1 VCAALDALTLLTGF
15 ALMSLSAWG
24 LVMHRQDARAQAAA
38 RRYLIW
44 TLIAET
50 LLIGGLALRVRQTEG
65 ELLLSTWQSTP
76 ADPLTLT
83 LLLLSFG
90 IKAGA
95 WPLHH
100 WLPWAHPA
108 APAPASA
115 LLSGLLIKTG
125 IYGLWVTL
133 SGAQEWLLVMYGLI
147 AIGGVS
153 FVIGI
158 IHGLRAQHLKTVL
171 AYSSISQMGL
181 HLVWLGVLLP
191 MQGFSAALWLGW
203 VMLHH
208 GCAKA
213 ALFLLAGEA
222 QRSGWRRI
230 MWVGWVPVFAL
241 IGLPWTSGGILKIE
255 LKAISQDQGLSWLFI
270 LISLSAI
277 GTVWL
282 MWHFWRLLR
291 ATVRPSQVQQQ
302 PTSSLPWLVLSLL
315 GLIWPWL
322 WIQQANLSISALDQ
336 WHLTWPIL
344 MAIAIGVGV
353 LRRRS

>member
-1 VCAALDALTLLTGF
+1 MSNLVFAISTLALWVGAFFFITG
-15 ALMSLSAWG
+15 SLG
-24 LVMHRQDARAQAAA
+24 LVRFADLPSRLHAITKAD
-38 RRYLIW
+38 
-44 TLIAET
+44 TV
-50 LLIGGLALRVRQTEG
+50 GLMFIV
-65 ELLLSTWQSTP
+65 
-76 ADPLTLT
+76 
-83 LLLLSFG
+83 
-90 IKAGA
+90 
-95 WPLHH
+95 
-100 WLPWAHPA
+100 
-108 APAPASA
+108 
-115 LLSGLLIKTG
+115 
-125 IYGLWVTL
+125 
-133 SGAQEWLLVMYGLI
+133 
-147 AIGGVS
+147 
-153 FVIGI
+153 
-158 IHGLRAQHLKTVL
+158 
-171 AYSSISQMGL
+171 MGL

-230 MWVGWVPVFAL
+230 MWVGWVPIFAL

-302 PTSSLPWLVLSLL
+302 PTSILPWLVLSLL